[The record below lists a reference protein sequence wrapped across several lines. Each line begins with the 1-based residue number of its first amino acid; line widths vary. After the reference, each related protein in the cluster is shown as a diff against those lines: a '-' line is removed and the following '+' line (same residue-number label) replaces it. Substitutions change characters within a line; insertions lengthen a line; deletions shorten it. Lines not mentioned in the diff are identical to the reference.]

1 MEKPKNY
8 PKDFSPISI
17 GYKVR
22 ICMESILDFISSDD
36 KNITQYTLSEY
47 RAYIQKHIDEE

>member
-8 PKDFSPISI
+8 PKDFSAISI

-36 KNITQYTLSEY
+36 KNITQYTLFQYWEH
-47 RAYIQKHIDEE
+47 IQKKIDDE

>member
-36 KNITQYTLSEY
+36 KNITQYTLFQYWEH
-47 RAYIQKHIDEE
+47 IQKKIDDE